1 MTHSFP
7 PRRSSDL
14 KTITRRGLLKTGAAT
29 SIALA
34 APLHFV
40 RGAWAKDY
48 KPIDNFPAR
57 TEGSSVNYAFIVPL
71 TGAYAD
77 EGADELRA
85 YKLDVKHIN
94 EGSGMLETMKTLSLN
109 GNGVLGRKAKY
120 VRGDSPQKHDAP
132 RTPPHRATARW
143 GTQ

>member
-1 MTHSFP
+1 MIRTASRATTSFWEGLM
-7 PRRSSDL
+7 RFSD
-14 KTITRRGLLKTGAAT
+14 KTITRRGLLKAGAAT

-48 KPIDNFPAR
+48 KPIGNFPAR
-57 TEGSSVNYAFIVPL
+57 TEGSSVYYAFNVPL

-85 YKLDVKHIN
+85 YRLAVKHIN
-94 EGSGMLETMKTLSLN
+94 EAGGTPETQQPIRLKKRQRVT
-109 GNGVLGRKAKY
+109 
-120 VRGDSPQKHDAP
+120 
-132 RTPPHRATARW
+132 
-143 GTQ
+143 

>member
-1 MTHSFP
+1 MIRTASRATTSFWEGLM
-7 PRRSSDL
+7 RFSD

-48 KPIDNFPAR
+48 KPIGNFPAR

-71 TGAYAD
+71 TGAYRS
-77 EGADELRA
+77 EEHTSELQ
-85 YKLDVKHIN
+85 
-94 EGSGMLETMKTLSLN
+94 SLMRISYAVFCLKQQN
-109 GNGVLGRKAKY
+109 TN
-120 VRGDSPQKHDAP
+120 QQHD
-132 RTPPHRATARW
+132 THL
-143 GTQ
+143 